1 MMVGFILTVIGF
13 LLLVISLAGVAFGL
27 YMAADRSTRRR
38 GRLFAILWVPA
49 VAASSGIVMH
59 DVVTFTVGLLCF
71 LIAGAV
77 FVLQGDQPYE
87 PPAGSKADLARGPA
101 GNRLLDSEKTTK
113 ENEIR
118 GETRG
123 QGRVAS

>member
-1 MMVGFILTVIGF
+1 MVSIVLSVIGF
-13 LLLVISLAGVAFGL
+13 LLLVISLAGVVLGL
-27 YMAADRSTRRR
+27 YMAADRRTRRR

-71 LIAGAV
+71 LVAGTV
-77 FVLQGDQPYE
+77 FALQGDKPYE
-87 PPAGSKADLARGPA
+87 PPADRKSDLARGPA

-113 ENEIR
+113 ENEA
-118 GETRG
+118 RG

>member
-1 MMVGFILTVIGF
+1 MVSFVLTVIGF
-13 LLLVISLAGVAFGL
+13 LLLVISLAGVALGL
-27 YMAADRSTRRR
+27 YMAAADGSTRRR

-49 VAASSGIVMH
+49 VAASSGVVMH

-71 LIAGAV
+71 LVAGTV
-77 FVLQGDQPYE
+77 FALQGDKPYE
-87 PPAGSKADLARGPA
+87 PPADRKANLARGQA

-113 ENEIR
+113 ENEV
-118 GETRG
+118 RG

>member
-1 MMVGFILTVIGF
+1 MSFVLTVIGF
-13 LLLVISLAGVAFGL
+13 VLLVISLAGVALGI
-27 YMAADRSTRRR
+27 YMGVDRRTRRR
-38 GRLFAILWVPA
+38 GRLFALLWVPA
-49 VAASSGIVMH
+49 VAASSGVMMH

-71 LIAGAV
+71 LIAGTV
-77 FVLQGDQPYE
+77 FALQRDQPYE
-87 PPAGSKADLARGPA
+87 QPAEGKTGLARGPA

-113 ENEIR
+113 ENETR